1 MTDLE
6 HRLDRRVERLGAW
19 SGLAWVVFAGAGFAG
34 SGLVP
39 VRDAGT
45 DASHL
50 AAYLTEFRYQIL
62 IGMLVLLIGG
72 YTFLITWS
80 LTLAYQV
87 RKYANTSPMTFY
99 LLFAI
104 GLANGVIGMLC
115 GVLGSAMAFRVTTMA
130 PDTTQLLYDLIWWLF
145 LIPWAPTM
153 LWQALTGFAILS
165 EYNTGVMFPRWLGY
179 FSLWAAALEPFSAV
193 SVFYYSGP
201 FSYNGLVVF
210 WVPGVSFF
218 VWVSILAFVQVR
230 GWNRVRGIPV
240 AGPDS
245 VKVGSL
251 LPGDGTTTGEFES
264 AAYVDASRPQA

>member
-1 MTDLE
+1 MRDS
-6 HRLDRRVERLGAW
+6 GAR
-19 SGLAWVVFAGAGFAG
+19 
-34 SGLVP
+34 GLVP

-45 DASHL
+45 NASDL
-50 AAYLTEFRYQIL
+50 AAYLSEFRYQIL

-104 GLANGVIGMLC
+104 GLANSVIGMLC

-153 LWQALTGFAILS
+153 LWQVLTGFAILS

-179 FSLWAAALEPFSAV
+179 FSLWAAAVEPFSAV
-193 SVFYYSGP
+193 SVFYYFGP

-218 VWVSILAFVQVR
+218 VWVSLLAFVQVR
-230 GWNRVRGIPV
+230 GWKRVRGIPI

-245 VKVGSL
+245 MKVDSL
-251 LPGDGTTTGEFES
+251 LPGNGVSTGAFES
-264 AAYVDASRPQA
+264 AAYADVNRPQA